1 MTLELRVDVAT
12 RRIEGTN
19 TLRVVGRVAGSDVL
33 TLDALEFVYCRVDT
47 EGVKAE
53 YDGQRLRVRWS
64 TPLAVGEE
72 REVRVAYAVEA
83 PRAGLYGS
91 PHAAA
96 DPHASPLVITDAE
109 TERARHWMPC
119 VDHPSVRTT
128 LDWSLRSG
136 AEWTAL
142 ANGDYL
148 GEEQHDDGTKTTRW
162 RLAQRCPAY
171 LACFCVGPFFR
182 VDDATFVGRKGEVP
196 IAYFALP
203 RFEADDLRRAFG
215 RTGDML
221 AWIEERLD
229 LAFPYTKYFQVAAP
243 GIGGAMENISL
254 VTWDDRALLNED
266 LALEWTQQLDQIN
279 VHEMAHAYFGDAV
292 VCRDFA
298 HAWLKESW
306 AVFMELAWL
315 EHDRGKEDALYDELM
330 CREAYFAECEQ
341 RYVRPIITRTFAS
354 SWELFDQHLYPGG
367 AVRLAAL
374 RAQLGED
381 TFWRATQTYL
391 QRFEGRVVE
400 TSDLIR
406 VFEQVSGR
414 SLHAWFDQWF
424 KQPGYPKLEV
434 TYTPDSAA
442 DQATLEVR
450 QTQVDDDAG
459 VGLFRFSLEVD
470 VTWGGETTT
479 HTLHV
484 EGERASLTLPT
495 RKTPDALRVD
505 PRRKVVHAL
514 RFEAPQPV
522 LLRQLR
528 EGDVFGRVLA
538 ARELCRTMRR
548 DNILAIAAAWREEPL
563 WGVRAQIAKALA
575 QANTEEAVET
585 LAHAVKTEADGR
597 ALSLTFT
604 AAGSVRDPRVIAALE
619 GRLAKGLPPR
629 AAHAAL
635 MSLGKQRKNAPIEL
649 LTRRASEVGFGG
661 WAQGGALLGL
671 AESRRGGVVELV
683 LDAVEHGQLAPDARP
698 WGPRALA
705 ICLSWLQEGARKQR
719 VREALVDALRDPD
732 PGVAWAAALALIPD
746 NDPACVAA
754 VERFSRTR
762 SDQER
767 VTLERRVEVRRARDA
782 GGNTRDERLDTL
794 ERRMRELERQLA
806 AREATP
812 RGGPPSGDD
821 PHG

>member
-33 TLDALEFVYCRVDT
+33 TLDALEFVYCRVEA
-47 EGVKAE
+47 EGVEAE

-96 DPHASPLVITDAE
+96 DPHASPFVITDAE

-306 AVFMELAWL
+306 AVFIELAWL

-406 VFEQVSGR
+406 VFEEVSGR

-424 KQPGYPKLEV
+424 KQPGYPRLEV
-434 TYTPDSAA
+434 TYTPDPAA

-470 VTWGGETTT
+470 VTWGEETTT
-479 HTLHV
+479 HTLQV
-484 EGERASLTLPT
+484 EGASRDRARLPHAADEQDPVRPPRRPTPQGSARAPFRGASARAAPPAPRRRRLRPRPRRPRALPHHAPRQHPGHRGGLARRTPLGRARADREGARPGEHRRGRRGARPRGERRSRRPRPLPDVHGRRVGARPEGHRGARRAPRESRSRPPPPVAATARRARRARVAGEAAQERA
-495 RKTPDALRVD
+495 
-505 PRRKVVHAL
+505 H
-514 RFEAPQPV
+514 
-522 LLRQLR
+522 
-528 EGDVFGRVLA
+528 
-538 ARELCRTMRR
+538 
-548 DNILAIAAAWREEPL
+548 
-563 WGVRAQIAKALA
+563 
-575 QANTEEAVET
+575 
-585 LAHAVKTEADGR
+585 
-597 ALSLTFT
+597 
-604 AAGSVRDPRVIAALE
+604 
-619 GRLAKGLPPR
+619 R
-629 AAHAAL
+629 AAHSARVRGRFRR
-635 MSLGKQRKNAPIEL
+635 LGAG
-649 LTRRASEVGFGG
+649 RRAARARGV
-661 WAQGGALLGL
+661 APR
-671 AESRRGGVVELV
+671 RRGR
-683 LDAVEHGQLAPDARP
+683 AR
-698 WGPRALA
+698 
-705 ICLSWLQEGARKQR
+705 ARR
-719 VREALVDALRDPD
+719 
-732 PGVAWAAALALIPD
+732 
-746 NDPACVAA
+746 
-754 VERFSRTR
+754 
-762 SDQER
+762 
-767 VTLERRVEVRRARDA
+767 RRARTARA
-782 GGNTRDERLDTL
+782 GRAPVGAT
-794 ERRMRELERQLA
+794 
-806 AREATP
+806 ARS
-812 RGGPPSGDD
+812 PSA
-821 PHG
+821 